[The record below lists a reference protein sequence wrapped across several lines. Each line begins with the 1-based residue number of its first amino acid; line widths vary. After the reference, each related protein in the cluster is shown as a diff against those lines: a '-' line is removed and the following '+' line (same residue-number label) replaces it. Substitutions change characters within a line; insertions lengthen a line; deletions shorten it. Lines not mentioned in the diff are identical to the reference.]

1 MSRGIMDPKTSKI
14 LTVDVTDRNPE
25 LHKTPGIT
33 KLTGDANTEYVIKKA
48 VTFFDSDPI
57 DLMFV
62 DADHNFLPTIT
73 NIGVYASL
81 LRPRMIVV
89 DDIVLNR
96 SMKSM

>member
-1 MSRGIMDPKTSKI
+1 M
-14 LTVDVTDRNPE
+14 
-25 LHKTPGIT
+25 
-33 KLTGDANTEYVIKKA
+33 IKKA

-96 SMKSM
+96 SMKSMWDLIRVFQPWDVINCADVVPQIRPAVAALDS